1 MDEVELH
8 RLLEE
13 YERAEKE
20 VEELKKA
27 VRESG
32 NTDAQTK
39 QRIRDLL
46 IAIMRRNE
54 RAKDLENALRQILGL
69 DGMGVDVMIE
79 EVWWKCARAK
89 YETFGRR

>member
-1 MDEVELH
+1 LTKNKVVKMEEVELH

-27 VRESG
+27 VRESRD
-32 NTDAQTK
+32 TSDAQIK

-46 IAIMRRNE
+46 IVIMRRNE

-69 DGMGVDVMIE
+69 DDIGVDVMIE
-79 EVWWKCARAK
+79 EVW
-89 YETFGRR
+89 

>member
-1 MDEVELH
+1 MEEVELH

-27 VRESG
+27 VRESRD
-32 NTDAQTK
+32 TSDAQIK

-46 IAIMRRNE
+46 IVIMRRNE

-69 DGMGVDVMIE
+69 DDIGVDVMIE
-79 EVWWKCARAK
+79 EVW
-89 YETFGRR
+89 

>member
-27 VRESG
+27 VREG
-32 NTDAQTK
+32 RNTSDTQIK

-46 IAIMRRNE
+46 IVIMRRNE

-69 DGMGVDVMIE
+69 DDIGVDVMIE
-79 EVWWKCARAK
+79 EVW
-89 YETFGRR
+89 

>member
-1 MDEVELH
+1 MTKNKVVKMDEVELH

-27 VRESG
+27 VREG
-32 NTDAQTK
+32 RNTSDTQIK

-46 IAIMRRNE
+46 IVIMRRNE

-69 DGMGVDVMIE
+69 DDIGVDVMIE
-79 EVWWKCARAK
+79 EVW
-89 YETFGRR
+89 